1 MSEENG
7 NILDLGS
14 IDFTPAWAKKEAGV
28 NIGKVRDQGEGFR
41 EKVSGSREKGAGFRE
56 KVSVSGRGGQVSGG
70 RRSPLAGSRL
80 TTVRGSR
87 TARNRSTSR

>member
-28 NIGKVRDQGEGFR
+28 SVGKVRDQGSGFR
-41 EKVSGSREKGAGFRE
+41 DQGSEADFR
-56 KVSVSGRGGQVSGG
+56 G
-70 RRSPLAGSRL
+70 
-80 TTVRGSR
+80 
-87 TARNRSTSR
+87 

>member
-28 NIGKVRDQGEGFR
+28 SVGKVRDQGSGIRDQGEEGVR
-41 EKVSGSREKGAGFRE
+41 EKRDRGERNRRREQEKGTE
-56 KVSVSGRGGQVSGG
+56 
-70 RRSPLAGSRL
+70 
-80 TTVRGSR
+80 
-87 TARNRSTSR
+87 